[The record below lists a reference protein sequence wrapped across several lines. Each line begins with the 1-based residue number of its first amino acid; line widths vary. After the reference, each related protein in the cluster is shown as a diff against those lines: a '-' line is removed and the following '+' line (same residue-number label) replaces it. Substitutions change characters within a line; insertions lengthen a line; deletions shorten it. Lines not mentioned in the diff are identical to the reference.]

1 MSDSQPAVNT
11 AADIPQYPIPAISI
25 GMPVYNGEKYLREAV
40 DSLLAQTFSDFE
52 LIISDNASTDAT
64 ESICRQYEKADRR
77 IRYIR
82 QQENIGVVRNFQFVL
97 RQAGAPY
104 FMWAACDD
112 KWESCWLERMH
123 EATGEDGV
131 GMVFGEVAHIDE
143 NGAETGHPASGVS
156 FDYGGADC
164 ALTRRLRF
172 YLEYERL
179 GKANCIH
186 SLFVRE
192 LTGRLDFMLS
202 EMAGGN
208 CPYDYTIMYDC
219 LKYKKIRQ
227 VRQATFLKRVHAAS
241 ASASHGIKALKLAD
255 LPKTAARLLWPF
267 PPKLVRGYLRYS
279 GTQEKV
285 LLLLLL
291 PLKLLAAYRFR
302 LRQLRGG

>member
-1 MSDSQPAVNT
+1 MSDSQAAAKT
-11 AADIPQYPIPAISI
+11 AADISQGRIPAISI
-25 GMPVYNGEKYLREAV
+25 GMPVYNGERYLREAV
-40 DSLLAQTFSDFE
+40 DSLLAQTFGDFE

-64 ESICRQYEKADRR
+64 ESICRQYEEADRR

-82 QQENIGVVRNFQFVL
+82 QEANIGVARNFQFVL
-97 RQAGAPY
+97 RQAGSPY

-112 KWESCWLERMH
+112 KWETCWLEKMH
-123 EATGEDGV
+123 EAAGETGV

-143 NGAETGHPASGVS
+143 NGAATGHPASGVT
-156 FDYGGADC
+156 FDYGGADS

-186 SLFVRE
+186 SLFVKE

-202 EMAGGN
+202 EMISGS

-219 LKYKKIRQ
+219 LKYKKIKQ

-241 ASASHGIKALKLAD
+241 ASASLGIKTLKLAD
-255 LPKTAARLLWPF
+255 LPKTALRLLWPF

-279 GTQEKV
+279 GPLEKV

-302 LRQLRGG
+302 LRQLTRG